1 MKALI
6 DGIIRGERPS
16 LAKAITLL
24 ESSLPQDRQNAAE
37 LLRSLPSNDRPTL
50 RIGVTGVPG
59 VGKSTLIE
67 SLGLSFIQ
75 DGHKVAVL
83 AIDPSSTVT
92 GGSILGDKTR
102 MQQLSQEMDAFIRPS
117 PSKGTLGGLSE
128 HTLQLIKLVEAAG
141 FDRIIVET
149 VGVGQ
154 SETDVKQVCDLVL
167 LLTMPT
173 VGDELQGVKRGIM
186 ERVDLVVV
194 NKIDLFSEKMVQAFS
209 QGIRQSMHLYQQDL
223 PVFHVSAESGRGMEE
238 LVEYLRRQEAGDR
251 KEADL
256 LEFRLRLNQL
266 QKELWDE
273 MVGGL
278 QKEWEEKVLQGGM
291 LPEEAAWELLNAF
304 KQSLQ

>member
-194 NKIDLFSEKMVQAFS
+194 NKIDLYSEKMVQAFS

-223 PVFHVSAESGRGMEE
+223 PVFQVSAESGRGMEE

-291 LPEEAAWELLNAF
+291 LPEEAAWELLNTF

>member
-24 ESSLPQDRQNAAE
+24 ESSLPQDRQKAAE

-223 PVFHVSAESGRGMEE
+223 PVFQVSVESGRGMEE

>member
-1 MKALI
+1 M
-6 DGIIRGERPS
+6 
-16 LAKAITLL
+16 AKAITLL

-194 NKIDLFSEKMVQAFS
+194 NKIDLYSEKMVQAFS

-223 PVFHVSAESGRGMEE
+223 PVFQVSAESGRGMEE

-266 QKELWDE
+266 QKNFGTKWWVDFKKN
-273 MVGGL
+273 G
-278 QKEWEEKVLQGGM
+278 KKKFFR
-291 LPEEAAWELLNAF
+291 EACCLKRQHGN
-304 KQSLQ
+304 S

>member
-1 MKALI
+1 MKTLI
-6 DGIIRGERPS
+6 DGILRGERPS

-24 ESSLPQDRQNAAE
+24 ESSLPEDREKAAE
-37 LLRSLPSNDRPTL
+37 LLSSLPKNDRPTL
-50 RIGVTGVPG
+50 RLGVTGVPG

-67 SLGLSFIQ
+67 TLGLSLIK

-102 MQQLSQEMDAFIRPS
+102 MPQLSQEMNAFIRPS
-117 PSKGTLGGLSE
+117 PSKGTLGGLSA
-128 HTLQLIKLVEAAG
+128 HTLHLIKLVEAAG

-154 SETDVKQVCDLVL
+154 SETDVKQVCDVVL

-194 NKIDLFSEKMVQAFS
+194 NKIDLFPEKMVQAFS
-209 QGIRQSMHLYQQDL
+209 QGIRQSMHFYQQDL
-223 PVFHVSAESGRGMEE
+223 PVFQVSVENGRGMEA
-238 LVEYLRRQEAGDR
+238 LFEYLKKQKAGKR

-256 LEFRLRLNQL
+256 LAFRLLLSQIQKNFWEENVGEL
-266 QKELWDE
+266 QKDL
-273 MVGGL
+273 
-278 QKEWEEKVLQGGM
+278 EEKVLQGSM
-291 LPEEAAWELLNAF
+291 PPEEAAWHLLKAF
-304 KQSLQ
+304 KQSLR

>member
-24 ESSLPQDRQNAAE
+24 ESSLPQDRQKAAE

-209 QGIRQSMHLYQQDL
+209 QGMRQSMHLYQQDL
-223 PVFHVSAESGRGMEE
+223 PVFQVSVESGRGMEE

>member
-1 MKALI
+1 M
-6 DGIIRGERPS
+6 
-16 LAKAITLL
+16 AKAITLL

-278 QKEWEEKVLQGGM
+278 QKEWEEKLLQGGM

>member
-1 MKALI
+1 M
-6 DGIIRGERPS
+6 
-16 LAKAITLL
+16 AKAITLL
-24 ESSLPQDRQNAAE
+24 ESSLPQDRQKAAE

-128 HTLQLIKLVEAAG
+128 HTLHLIKLAEAAG

-223 PVFHVSAESGRGMEE
+223 PVFQVSAESGRGMEE

-291 LPEEAAWELLNAF
+291 LPEEAAWELLKAF

>member
-1 MKALI
+1 MKTLI
-6 DGIIRGERPS
+6 DGILRGERPS

-24 ESSLPQDRQNAAE
+24 ESSLPEDREKAAE
-37 LLRSLPSNDRPTL
+37 LLSSLPKNDRPTL
-50 RIGVTGVPG
+50 RLGVTGVPG

-67 SLGLSFIQ
+67 TLGLSLIK

-102 MQQLSQEMDAFIRPS
+102 MPQLSQEMNAFIRPS
-117 PSKGTLGGLSE
+117 PSKGTLGGLSA
-128 HTLQLIKLVEAAG
+128 HTLHLIKLVEAAG

-154 SETDVKQVCDLVL
+154 SETDVKQVCDVVL

-194 NKIDLFSEKMVQAFS
+194 NKIDLFPEKMVQAFS
-209 QGIRQSMHLYQQDL
+209 QGIRQSMHFYQQDL
-223 PVFHVSAESGRGMEE
+223 PVFQVSAENGRGMEA
-238 LVEYLRRQEAGDR
+238 LFEYLKKQKAGKR

-256 LEFRLRLNQL
+256 LAFRLLLSQIQKNLWEENVGEL
-266 QKELWDE
+266 QKDL
-273 MVGGL
+273 
-278 QKEWEEKVLQGGM
+278 EEKVLQGSM
-291 LPEEAAWELLNAF
+291 PPEEAAWHLLKAF
-304 KQSLQ
+304 KQSLR

>member
-1 MKALI
+1 M
-6 DGIIRGERPS
+6 
-16 LAKAITLL
+16 AKAITLL
-24 ESSLPQDRQNAAE
+24 ESSLPQDRQKAAE

-223 PVFHVSAESGRGMEE
+223 PVFQVSVESGRGMEE